1 MKANKLKTLN
11 NQIIEGPLLITPNLF
26 TDERGYFYE
35 LYNISILE
43 EIVGEEINFVQD
55 NISSSR
61 RGVIRGLHYQINPN
75 PQSKLV
81 FCRKGSIFDVA
92 IDLRKNSKTF
102 GLYCHTYLNEKNK
115 NLFWI
120 PKGFAHGFIAL
131 EENTEVQYKVQ
142 GLRVID
148 CERSIIWNDPDLS
161 IKWPILNNKI
171 NQIILS
177 EKDRNSPSFKAIIKS
192 GDYFI

>member
-35 LYNISILE
+35 LCNISILE

-102 GLYCHTYLNEKNK
+102 GLYCHTYLNEK
-115 NLFWI
+115 
-120 PKGFAHGFIAL
+120 
-131 EENTEVQYKVQ
+131 
-142 GLRVID
+142 
-148 CERSIIWNDPDLS
+148 
-161 IKWPILNNKI
+161 
-171 NQIILS
+171 
-177 EKDRNSPSFKAIIKS
+177 
-192 GDYFI
+192 